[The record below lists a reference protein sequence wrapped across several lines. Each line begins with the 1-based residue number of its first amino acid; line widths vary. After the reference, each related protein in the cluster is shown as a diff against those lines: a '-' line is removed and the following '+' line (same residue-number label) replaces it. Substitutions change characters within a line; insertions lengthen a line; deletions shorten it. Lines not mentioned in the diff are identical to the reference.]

1 MSVLGLGATIG
12 IDAATESRGAIA
24 AAGGTATALGQL
36 TGLVGAYL
44 MMVMVLLM
52 GRLPPLE
59 RVLGQDRL
67 ARWHRRIGGWP
78 VLLIAVHAVLITV
91 GYAETD
97 RTGAAHQL
105 GTLLRSYPD
114 VMAAT
119 VAFGLFLMVGVTSYR
134 RARQRLRYE
143 TWWAAHLYTYL
154 ALSLAF
160 PHQLADGQSFVGH
173 PGIQIWWSVMWA
185 ASAGLVIV
193 YRFGVPLWRSLYHR
207 LRVVEVT
214 AEGPGVYSIVC
225 AGRHLERLAVSG
237 GQFFSWHFMTPGLWW
252 QAHPYSLSAL
262 PRPPYLRVTVKDLGD
277 HSRSLAGLRPGTY
290 VGIEGPYGAFT
301 PEARDR
307 DRDRVLLVAAGVG
320 VTPVRA
326 LLEDLPAEVDV
337 VVLLRASSREELLF
351 RDEIVSL
358 VAARRGRLRELV
370 GDRRTVRMDAGALL
384 ALVPDLRM
392 RDTYVCGPS
401 GFSHEIV
408 ASLRSAGV
416 PAPRI
421 HHEEFA
427 F

>member
-24 AAGGTATALGQL
+24 AAGGVATALGQL
-36 TGLVGAYL
+36 SGLVGAYL

-59 RVLGQDRL
+59 RALGQDRL

-78 VLLIAVHAVLITV
+78 ILLIALHAVLVTV
-91 GYAETD
+91 GYAEGD
-97 RTGAAHQL
+97 RTGVLHQL

-114 VMAAT
+114 VVAAT
-119 VAFGLFLMVGVTSYR
+119 VAFGLLLMVGVTSYR
-134 RARQRLRYE
+134 RARLRLRYE
-143 TWWAAHLYTYL
+143 TWWATHLYTYL
-154 ALSLAF
+154 ALVLAF

-173 PGIQIWWSVMWA
+173 PGIQVWWSVMWA
-185 ASAGLVIV
+185 ASAGLVIL
-193 YRFGVPLWRSLYHR
+193 YRFGLPIWRSMHHR

-214 AEGPGVYSIVC
+214 EEGPGVFSIVC
-225 AGRHLERLAVSG
+225 AGRHLERLAVAG

-277 HSRSLAGLRPGTY
+277 HSRSLAALRPGTW

-301 PEARDR
+301 PGARH
-307 DRDRVLLVAAGVG
+307 RDRVLLIAAGVG

-337 VVLLRASSREELLF
+337 VVLLRASKPEDLLF
-351 RDEIVSL
+351 RDELLAL
-358 VAARRGRLRELV
+358 VARRRGRIHELV
-370 GDRRTVRMDAGALL
+370 GDRRSVRMGASELRS
-384 ALVPDLRM
+384 LVPDLRL
-392 RDTYVCGPS
+392 RDTYVCGPA
-401 GFSHEIV
+401 GFSDEVV
-408 ASLRSAGV
+408 AALRAAGT
-416 PAPRI
+416 PADHI